1 MHVSISDPKRYIPS
15 YIAFS
20 AIFAAVLFAMSYI
33 GSHIGSFY
41 KTEDMSAVIN
51 NTLPTVIIDAGHGG
65 EDGGAVSKDGL
76 FEKDVNLSIA
86 IKLDKLLRECG
97 VQTVLTRSEDILL
110 YDKNSDYQGHK
121 KEQDLAARR
130 AIAEEYE
137 NAVFVSIHMNSFTQS
152 KYSGLQV
159 YYSQSNVDSARLANI
174 IQTLTHDTLQPNNTR
189 KTKAADSGIYLLYH
203 LRCPAVLVECG
214 FLSNTEEAS
223 LLANDEYRDKLA
235 LMLCSSIT
243 RYLNETQNFNVVGT

>member
-1 MHVSISDPKRYIPS
+1 MHISISDPRRYVPS

-20 AIFAAVLFAMSYI
+20 AFFAAVLFAMSYL
-33 GSHIGSFY
+33 GVFIGSFY
-41 KTEDMSAVIN
+41 QNKDTSAVMN
-51 NTLPTVIIDAGHGG
+51 DTAPTVIIDAGHGG
-65 EDGGAVSKDGL
+65 EDGGAVSADGL

-86 IKLDKLLRECG
+86 LKLDKFLRECG

-110 YDKNSDYQGHK
+110 YDKTSDYHGHK

-130 AIAEEYE
+130 AVAEGYE

-159 YYSQSNVDSARLANI
+159 YYSQGNTESARLANI
-174 IQTLTHDTLQPNNTR
+174 IQALTRDTLQPSNTR

-203 LRCPAVLVECG
+203 LKCPAVLVECG
-214 FLSNTEEAS
+214 FLSNPEEAS
-223 LLANDEYRDKLA
+223 LLASEEYRDKLA
-235 LMLCSSIT
+235 LLLCNSIT
-243 RYLNETQNFNVVGT
+243 QYLNESQNFHVSGT